1 MVALRQLR
9 HPGSRY
15 NGEPMNAIT
24 LTGVLEYY
32 DGIQMFAAR
41 DTTGV
46 RYLCDMIDS
55 AGDFDRYAVAAVCPK
70 RLDDFRAG
78 RVDLRT
84 LLLES
89 PSGKW
94 YITVA
99 KGAIDEALELIS
111 QSEPL
116 ADSSHL
122 PEEGYFLRP
131 AETH

>member
-1 MVALRQLR
+1 
-9 HPGSRY
+9 
-15 NGEPMNAIT
+15 MNAIT
-24 LTGVLEYY
+24 LTEVLEYY

-46 RYLCDMIDS
+46 HYLCDMIDS
-55 AGDFDRYAVAAVCPK
+55 KGDFDRYAVAAVCPK

-84 LLLES
+84 LPLES

-99 KGAIDEALELIS
+99 KGTIDAPLELIPQS
-111 QSEPL
+111 QTL
-116 ADSSHL
+116 TVSSHL

-131 AETH
+131 EETH

>member
-9 HPGSRY
+9 HPGSPY

-24 LTGVLEYY
+24 LTEVLEYY

-46 RYLCDMIDS
+46 HYVCDMIDS
-55 AGDFDRYAVAAVCPK
+55 PGDFDRHAVAAVCPK

-99 KGAIDEALELIS
+99 NGNIDEPLELIP
-111 QSEPL
+111 QAQPV

-122 PEEGYFLRP
+122 PEEGYFL
-131 AETH
+131 

>member
-1 MVALRQLR
+1 MVPLRQLR

-15 NGEPMNAIT
+15 NGEPMNAIA
-24 LTGVLEYY
+24 LTEVLEYY
-32 DGIQMFAAR
+32 DGIQMFSAR
-41 DTTGV
+41 DTIGV

-55 AGDFDRYAVAAVCPK
+55 AGNFDRYAVADVCPK

-78 RVDLRT
+78 RVDLGT

-99 KGAIDEALELIS
+99 KGTIDEALELM
-111 QSEPL
+111 
-116 ADSSHL
+116 A
-122 PEEGYFLRP
+122 
-131 AETH
+131 